1 MMIILAVVGGLLALM
16 YFWYVSLVGKR
27 NGALEA
33 LSSIDVQLKK
43 RHDLLPNILKI
54 AKKFMDHERELL
66 TRVTEMRALA
76 GKSYDRTKP
85 DEVAGH
91 LSAESGLQ
99 SAMMQLFAVAEN
111 YPDLKANQNMIRAQE
126 TFEEVEGHISA
137 ARRFYNSSVTALNNA
152 VQIFPGNIIAG
163 MANITSMPYFEMAE
177 IEKKP
182 VDASDY
188 L

>member
-1 MMIILAVVGGLLALM
+1 MIYLAVIGVIFVIGYL
-16 YFWYVSLVGKR
+16 WYASLVGKR
-27 NGALEA
+27 NRALEA

-54 AKKFMDHERELL
+54 AKRFMDHEREVLAK
-66 TRVTEMRALA
+66 VTEMRSRADR
-76 GKSYDRTKP
+76 GYDRTKP

-91 LSAESGLQ
+91 LKAEQDLQ

-111 YPDLKANQNMIRAQE
+111 YPELKAHQNMIRAQE

-137 ARRFYNSSVTALNNA
+137 ARRFYNASVTALNNA
-152 VQIFPGNIIAG
+152 VQIFPGSIIAR
-163 MANITSMPYFEMAE
+163 MANITVLPYFEMEEA
-177 IEKKP
+177 EKKP
-182 VDASDY
+182 VDAADY